1 MNRITVRQPDPAMLL
16 LAILAGSAAIVV
28 LIVLLLNTTIT
39 VRNSAPF
46 GAVKTID
53 PSRGIAVLS
62 GTVTPNYDNFDAVGL
77 DLRAYGHLDQIG
89 QIDFI
94 LSVQDARDGSNVRR
108 VAFSV
113 PADHIPATK
122 SAFSSIQTTVHFGAI
137 NASAGHAY
145 SVWLERG
152 PRNEDDIVTLWG
164 IQSFSE
170 VSPIDVLDA
179 AINDYG
185 ISDDPARTAFLMRTL
200 IVAVIVLIGVVVAGM
215 TYLILPDRF
224 RDGAGP
230 ASNRLALDDAG
241 PPVSRAP

>member
-1 MNRITVRQPDPAMLL
+1 MNRITVRQPDPAVLL
-16 LAILAGSAAIVV
+16 LAILAGSATIAV
-28 LIVLLLNTTIT
+28 LIILTLNTTIS

-89 QIDFI
+89 RIDLI
-94 LSVQDARDGSNVRR
+94 LSIQDASDGSNVRR

-113 PADHIPATK
+113 PADQIPATR
-122 SAFSSIQTTVHFGAI
+122 SAFSSIQTVVHFGAI

-145 SVWLERG
+145 AVWLERG

-170 VSPIDVLDA
+170 VSPADVLDA

-185 ISDDPARTAFLMRTL
+185 ISGDPARTAFLMRTL
-200 IVAVIVLIGVVVAGM
+200 ITAVIVLIGVVVAGM
-215 TYLILPDRF
+215 TYLIVPQRF
-224 RDGAGP
+224 HDGAGP
-230 ASNRLALDDAG
+230 ATNRVASDNAG
-241 PPVSRAP
+241 RTVSPAP